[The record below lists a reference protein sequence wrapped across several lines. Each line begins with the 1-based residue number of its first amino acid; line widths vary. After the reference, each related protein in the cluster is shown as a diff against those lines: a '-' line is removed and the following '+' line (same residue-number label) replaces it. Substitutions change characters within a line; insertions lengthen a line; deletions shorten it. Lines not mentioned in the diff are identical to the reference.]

1 MEDMGNL
8 MSPAAVGSITDGGEA
23 PIPEG
28 GEGSQVAE
36 GLVSGKTGIC
46 TKVLMGRL
54 EKLIAERKVS

>member
-1 MEDMGNL
+1 

-54 EKLIAERKVS
+54 EKLIAESKVS